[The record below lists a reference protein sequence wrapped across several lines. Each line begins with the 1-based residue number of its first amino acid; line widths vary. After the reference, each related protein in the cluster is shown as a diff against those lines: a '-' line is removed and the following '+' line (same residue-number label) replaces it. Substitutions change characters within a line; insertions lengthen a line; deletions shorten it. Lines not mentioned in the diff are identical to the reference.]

1 MKRDITIIQLEKTTK
16 NMLVSIGRKN
26 ETYDDIVV
34 KLIKNYQ
41 ENNKGMIY

>member
-1 MKRDITIIQLEKTTK
+1 MKRDITNIQLEKTTK

>member
-1 MKRDITIIQLEKTTK
+1 MKRDITTIQLEKTTK

-34 KLIKNYQ
+34 KLLKIIIQ
-41 ENNKGMIY
+41 E

>member
-1 MKRDITIIQLEKTTK
+1 MKRDITTIQLEKTTK

-41 ENNKGMIY
+41 ENKGMIY

>member
-1 MKRDITIIQLEKTTK
+1 MKRDITTIQLEKTTK

-26 ETYDDIVV
+26 EIYDDIVV

>member
-1 MKRDITIIQLEKTTK
+1 MKRDITTIQLEKTTK

-26 ETYDDIVV
+26 ENYDDIVV

>member
-1 MKRDITIIQLEKTTK
+1 MKRDITTIQLEKTTK
-16 NMLVSIGRKN
+16 NRLVSIGRKN

>member
-1 MKRDITIIQLEKTTK
+1 MKRDITTIQLEKTTK

-26 ETYDDIVV
+26 ETYDNIVV

>member
-1 MKRDITIIQLEKTTK
+1 MKRDITTIQLEKTTK

-26 ETYDDIVV
+26 ETYEDIVV

>member
-1 MKRDITIIQLEKTTK
+1 
-16 NMLVSIGRKN
+16 MLVSIGRKN

>member
-1 MKRDITIIQLEKTTK
+1 MKRDIRTIQLEKTTK

>member
-1 MKRDITIIQLEKTTK
+1 MKRDITTIQLEKTTE

>member
-1 MKRDITIIQLEKTTK
+1 MKRDITTIQLEKTTK
-16 NMLVSIGRKN
+16 NMLVSIGREN

>member
-1 MKRDITIIQLEKTTK
+1 MKRDITTIQLEKTTK
-16 NMLVSIGRKN
+16 NMLVSIERKN

>member
-1 MKRDITIIQLEKTTK
+1 MKRDITTIQLEKTTK
-16 NMLVSIGRKN
+16 NMLVSIGQKN

>member
-1 MKRDITIIQLEKTTK
+1 MKRDITTIQLEKITK

>member
-1 MKRDITIIQLEKTTK
+1 MKRDITTIQLEKTTK
-16 NMLVSIGRKN
+16 NMLVSIGRKT

>member
-1 MKRDITIIQLEKTTK
+1 MKRDITTIQLEKTTK

-34 KLIKNYQ
+34 KLIKNYH

>member
-1 MKRDITIIQLEKTTK
+1 MKRDITTIQLEKTIK

>member
-1 MKRDITIIQLEKTTK
+1 MKRDITTIQLEKTTK

>member
-1 MKRDITIIQLEKTTK
+1 MKRDITTIQLEKTTK

-34 KLIKNYQ
+34 NLIKNYQ